1 MQTAAKGVPLSQLPW
16 TTKLAQA
23 GLIPGNRGLTVGP
36 PDLIQGRSVHWNHT
50 GTVQMGGKIAK
61 RTECDTLWEGA
72 V

>member
-1 MQTAAKGVPLSQLPW
+1 MQTAAKKVRLCQLPW
-16 TTKLAQA
+16 TTKLAQGA
-23 GLIPGNRGLTVGP
+23 LIPGNRGLTVGP

-61 RTECDTLWEGA
+61 RTECDTLREGA